1 MSSYNYQER
10 ISSIQILENNLNII
24 SYESNVKKPYP
35 SIKTLFYNRP
45 PKNRKNLKKTQ
56 IKIVNKNILRNRT
69 YINKP
74 PSKFPSIQ
82 SIIDN
87 SKTDEFLSMDNP
99 IKKYQKPIIIPI
111 QNYANQNSIS
121 TLDSIKTNS
130 NGNNGNFG
138 NKSLNGINGTLKTS
152 GNNNL
157 NKSIN
162 LNDIQLIKSR
172 KVSGMSNRSK
182 NSNNKKPINLN
193 DLYKEYLEN
202 VSIYFIIII

>member
-1 MSSYNYQER
+1 
-10 ISSIQILENNLNII
+10 
-24 SYESNVKKPYP
+24 
-35 SIKTLFYNRP
+35 
-45 PKNRKNLKKTQ
+45 
-56 IKIVNKNILRNRT
+56 
-69 YINKP
+69 
-74 PSKFPSIQ
+74 
-82 SIIDN
+82 
-87 SKTDEFLSMDNP
+87 MDNP

-121 TLDSIKTNS
+121 TLDSIKTNN